1 MKVVSIS
8 LYLSKTVVI
17 KILTEEE
24 YLALLNEKWEKFIIH
39 FIADV
44 LKIWKLYDFQ
54 LPLVVNNFILQASI

>member
-1 MKVVSIS
+1 M
-8 LYLSKTVVI
+8 VI